1 MIRCTLLGIYFALSV
16 MVIIRGATSQ
26 TIGGDPRPICTI
38 NQNWEFL
45 FYPQVMF
52 GCWLDKDP
60 YEVQK
65 REAWTKRDH
74 EFLQQSGGLF
84 SPQQNLYFCKPTK
97 TRLGYRPT
105 ASVGYFEGSKAC
117 TKKEIDEIFSE
128 KKKNGH

>member
-1 MIRCTLLGIYFALSV
+1 

-65 REAWTKRDH
+65 REAWTKRND

-84 SPQQNLYFCKPTK
+84 SLQQSLSFCKPTK
-97 TRLGYRPT
+97 TRIGYLP
-105 ASVGYFEGSKAC
+105 ASSIGYFGNSRPC
-117 TKKEIDEIFSE
+117 TKEEMGEING
-128 KKKNGH
+128 KKKKK